1 MPTFD
6 ESLKKM
12 PARTQ
17 ALLDAVWTQVPPE
30 DRQTLLALLKG
41 IPGDPRSFKT
51 LIDLSIV
58 QFHMAFGKQRN
69 VAIVGPANVGK
80 STLYNQFVRSKADQA
95 VVSALPGTTRVNQQ
109 ADAGL
114 FSVIDTPGADAVG
127 EKEKFEAL
135 DAARQADFLVI
146 VFDTI
151 QGVKKSE
158 QDLFFELEQLN
169 KPYIVVLNKADL
181 VKKELNS
188 VRQQAARNLHLEPYQ
203 VIPIV
208 AKEGKQIDQ
217 VVIAIAAVDP
227 EIVASLGSAMPHFRW
242 QLAWR
247 AIVSAASLSAV
258 IALAPMPILDFGP
271 LIITQSIMVL
281 AIARIYNY
289 RVTLERAR
297 ELVATFGLGFIGRML
312 FQELSKLGG
321 LPGWFL
327 AAIVASSTTIAMGY
341 AASIWFERGDKL
353 SQEKIKQITSDMT
366 RYLIDRFKGKKQTRN
381 RQSIKDQITATLEQ
395 SPLAVDQHNIE
406 SISEQHTGSKS

>member
-1 MPTFD
+1 MPSID
-6 ESLKKM
+6 EFLKKM
-12 PARTQ
+12 PAQTQ
-17 ALLDAVWTQVPPE
+17 ALLNAVWAQVPAE

-58 QFHMAFGKQRN
+58 QFRMAFGKQTN

-80 STLYNQFVRSKADQA
+80 STLYNQFVRSKSDQA

-109 ADAGL
+109 GDAGL

-127 EKEKFEAL
+127 EVGEKEKSEAL
-135 DAARQADFLVI
+135 NAARQADFLVI

-151 QGVKKSE
+151 QGIKKTE

-169 KPYIVVLNKADL
+169 KPYVVVLNKADL
-181 VKKELNS
+181 VKKELTN
-188 VRQQAARNLHLEPYQ
+188 VTQQAARNLHLEPDQ
-203 VIPIV
+203 VIPIT

-217 VVIAIAAVDP
+217 VIIAIAAADP

-258 IALAPMPILDFGP
+258 IALAPLPVLDFGP
-271 LIITQSIMVL
+271 LIIIQSVMVL

-327 AAIVASSTTIAMGY
+327 AAVIASSTTIAMGY
-341 AASIWFERGDKL
+341 AASIWFERGEKL
-353 SQEKIKQITSDMT
+353 SQDKIKQITSGLT
-366 RYLIDRFKGKKQTRN
+366 RYLMDRVKGKKRPRNKQTL
-381 RQSIKDQITATLEQ
+381 KEQITATLEQ
-395 SPLAVDQHNIE
+395 SPLAADPKKIE
-406 SISEQHTGSKS
+406 SLSEVKE

>member
-1 MPTFD
+1 
-6 ESLKKM
+6 
-12 PARTQ
+12 
-17 ALLDAVWTQVPPE
+17 
-30 DRQTLLALLKG
+30 
-41 IPGDPRSFKT
+41 
-51 LIDLSIV
+51 
-58 QFHMAFGKQRN
+58 MAFGKQRN

-127 EKEKFEAL
+127 EVGEKEKFEAL

-188 VRQQAARNLHLEPYQ
+188 VTQQAARNLHLEPYQ

-217 VVIAIAAVDP
+217 VIIAIAAVDP

-327 AAIVASSTTIAMGY
+327 AAIIASSTTIAMGY

-395 SPLAVDQHNIE
+395 SPLAVDQNNIE
-406 SISEQHTGSKS
+406 IDFRTARRE